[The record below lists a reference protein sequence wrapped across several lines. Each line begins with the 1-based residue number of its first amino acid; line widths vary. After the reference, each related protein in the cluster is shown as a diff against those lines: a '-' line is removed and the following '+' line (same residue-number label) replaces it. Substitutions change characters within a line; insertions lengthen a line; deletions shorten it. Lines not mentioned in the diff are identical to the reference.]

1 VRELVP
7 PFPQPYFI
15 SLHLSIG
22 NELPVLDNWSLL
34 PRLRGPAVNSGAP
47 PSPLVPTPRRL
58 NLPARVA
65 NRSFLTR
72 LRTPRRASMVL
83 IGVNLTDSQSDDDDE
98 TSLVP
103 QTRTVRSKSMGAAP
117 PHLFASDVDQR
128 GESILDGLVWSSED
142 DDEDDDD
149 VLDDD
154 GRSRRHA
161 VDVDDLS
168 FSTAA
173 TSSNERANGGGDAVR
188 RDRYKFELDPRF
200 LKYELMYL
208 ERKLKLERKS
218 PTHNNNKKDNKM
230 WSKTTPLKKEVVR
243 AGIPPTHRRLVW
255 LRATRASELILHTT
269 QSNDSYASMS
279 KRAQGSRDPTLALPV
294 QADVHRML
302 PGHPILDA
310 PAGTAKLRR
319 VLATYFARN
328 STIAYCAALP
338 VVAGVLTLF
347 VAEEEAFFML
357 TMLVEQIL
365 PSQYY
370 TANMCDIRVDCRVLS
385 ALVQERL
392 PKLAL
397 HFAKTGAQQLVESV
411 VVQWLLCLYVVGMP
425 TETTLRIWDCLLCGE
440 GNPVLL
446 RMAVALLKL
455 NESELLATDDPESL
469 MLLLYDLPKR
479 CFDVEQLFDIAFKRV
494 GKFPLG
500 KINDLRAQQK
510 PGVMLELRQAMDHRR
525 ELEKAARAVVA
536 SQQLHTTPS
545 RAAHSPARSPPG
557 AANAQGDGASAAAA
571 AAAVSSSPAAMVAT
585 VTSGDADA
593 SVHSETADGVDGDGG
608 AGASSAATAAG
619 AAAAAASVVSPVSP
633 KTSARDNVDRTSPP
647 KAAERRPSGLDRS
660 PIVRGRRSSIDEASG
675 DTARARVMLLNSA
688 SAVDVRSGVENV
700 DPQVDSR
707 DESEKTVGN
716 DVADATSLAS
726 SLSSSSSRV
735 SRSPSARDDDNA
747 GATTDEAE
755 AVEDEEA
762 EVSMRRNT
770 DPRPLVR
777 ALSSRSRRRHRDS
790 MRGQS
795 GTQSESEDST
805 SSVTLVQSQSRHGG
819 GVAKAS
825 RASNWRRSPH
835 RRPHSLA
842 SSSNPHNHSN
852 PS

>member
-1 VRELVP
+1 
-7 PFPQPYFI
+7 
-15 SLHLSIG
+15 
-22 NELPVLDNWSLL
+22 
-34 PRLRGPAVNSGAP
+34 
-47 PSPLVPTPRRL
+47 
-58 NLPARVA
+58 
-65 NRSFLTR
+65 
-72 LRTPRRASMVL
+72 MVL

-142 DDEDDDD
+142 DDDDDD
-149 VLDDD
+149 APDEY

-173 TSSNERANGGGDAVR
+173 TSSNERANGDDAVR

-200 LKYELMYL
+200 LKYELLYL
-208 ERKLKLERKS
+208 ERKLKLERKA
-218 PTHNNNKKDNKM
+218 PANNIKKDNKM
-230 WSKTTPLKKEVVR
+230 WTKTTPLKKEVVR

-255 LRATRASELILHTT
+255 LRATRASELILHAT
-269 QSNDSYASMS
+269 QSNDSYAAMS
-279 KRAQGSRDPTLALPV
+279 KRAQTTRDPMIALPV
-294 QADVHRML
+294 QSDVHRMF
-302 PGHPILDA
+302 PGHPILDS
-310 PAGTAKLRR
+310 PAGSAKLRR

-338 VVAGVLTLF
+338 LIAGVLTLF

-357 TMLVEQIL
+357 VMLVEQIL

-397 HFAKTGAQQLVESV
+397 HIAKTGVQQLVESV
-411 VVQWLLCLYVVGMP
+411 FVQWLLCLFVVGMP

-455 NESELLATDDPESL
+455 NEAELLATDDPESL
-469 MLLLYDLPKR
+469 VLLLYDLPKR
-479 CFDVEQLFDIAFKRV
+479 CFDVEQLYDIAFKRI
-494 GKFPLG
+494 GKFPLA
-500 KINDLRAQQK
+500 KINDMRAQQK

-525 ELEKAARAVVA
+525 ELEKAARAAVA
-536 SQQLHTTPS
+536 SQQHTPS
-545 RAAHSPARSPPG
+545 RVVHSPARSPP
-557 AANAQGDGASAAAA
+557 AAAA
-571 AAAVSSSPAAMVAT
+571 AAATLS
-585 VTSGDADA
+585 
-593 SVHSETADGVDGDGG
+593 DGG
-608 AGASSAATAAG
+608 AVASTVASPSSPTAVAAESAQSAGVAETFVNSDSADGGVGASAGAAG
-619 AAAAAASVVSPVSP
+619 AVGGGSASAALQLSPKRDAAA
-633 KTSARDNVDRTSPP
+633 VDRISPP
-647 KAAERRPSGLDRS
+647 KGERRASGLDRS
-660 PIVRGRRSSIDEASG
+660 PIVRGQRSSIDEASG
-675 DTARARVMLLNSA
+675 DTAHVRVILLNSS
-688 SAVDVRSGVENV
+688 SAQEVREGVENV

-716 DVADATSLAS
+716 DVAEATSLAS

-735 SRSPSARDDDNA
+735 SRTASARDDDNA

-770 DPRPLVR
+770 DPRPLR

-805 SSVTLVQSQSRHGG
+805 SSVTLVQTQSRR
-819 GVAKAS
+819 VAKES
-825 RASNWRRSPH
+825 RPSNWRRSPH

-842 SSSNPHNHSN
+842 SSSNPHNHSTH
-852 PS
+852 S